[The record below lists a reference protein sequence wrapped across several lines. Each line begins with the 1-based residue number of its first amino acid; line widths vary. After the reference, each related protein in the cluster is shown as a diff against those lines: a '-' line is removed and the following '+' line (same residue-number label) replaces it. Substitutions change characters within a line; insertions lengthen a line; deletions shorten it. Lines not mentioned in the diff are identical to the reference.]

1 MQQQNENRALR
12 HIDPGTLDVSDGFD
26 PRKVDLI
33 KNRYFV
39 EGAGDDELQLFL
51 TVASRRGLDPTRNHI
66 YAVERYDSQK
76 KRKVISYQVS
86 IDGLRLIA
94 ERSGKYEGQTAPR
107 WCGKDGQWR
116 DVWLESDPPAAA
128 KVGVYKR
135 GFQEPVWAVARWDS
149 YVQTTREGQPT
160 RFWKSMPDLMLAKCC
175 ESLALRKAFPEES
188 AGLFTSEEMGQADAI
203 DVPSRHV
210 DVETGEIEAPRQTR
224 QDRPRST
231 KAAELAAMDT
241 ESTQAPLYSES
252 DEWQEASRKLH
263 AVAGNI
269 GVDHEVLHAMAL
281 LKGRQSL
288 KEIDPETLTK
298 MTAFIQTDDFDA
310 YYTKFIAPKLEQ
322 LAEDGDAS

>member
-1 MQQQNENRALR
+1 MAMPQHNDDRQLKT
-12 HIDPGTLDVSDGFD
+12 IDPGTLDVSEGFD

-94 ERSGKYEGQTAPR
+94 ERSGRYEGQTAPQ

-116 DVWLESDPPAAA
+116 DVWLSPEPPAAA
-128 KVGVYKR
+128 KIGVYKR
-135 GFQEPVWAVARWDS
+135 GFKEPVWAIARWDS

-160 RFWKSMPDLMLAKCC
+160 RFWKAMPDIMISKCA

-188 AGLFTSEEMGQADAI
+188 AGLFTTEEMGQADSI
-203 DVPSRHV
+203 DV
-210 DVETGEIEAPRQTR
+210 DYDTGEIETPPQTR
-224 QDRPRST
+224 QDRPQQPIPAEVVESP
-231 KAAELAAMDT
+231 AAAQQQTLH
-241 ESTQAPLYSES
+241 S
-252 DEWQEASRKLH
+252 DSDAWQHANRKLH
-263 AVAGNI
+263 AIAGEVI
-269 GVDHEVLHAMAL
+269 SKDPREAHQWLHIMAGV
-281 LKGRQSL
+281 KGYDSL
-288 KEIDPETLTK
+288 SKCTVEDLTK
-298 MTAFIQTDDFDA
+298 MAEFIQSDAFPDFA
-310 YYTKFIAPKLEQ
+310 TKFIKPKLPQ
-322 LAEDGDAS
+322 DGDAS